1 MENVHKK
8 EWAAEK
14 GAAVSGK
21 DFLQKGIHWCRRTPD
36 LESTGKFK
44 DLLRICHCF
53 VIVYRTRYARMAV
66 NNQVRK
72 EEFNMTDQQT
82 PVLERPAPGQ
92 TPPAGAPSGPRK
104 KKRRSKVK
112 LIVGLLITAAVI
124 AGIVFALWYFV
135 FREDEMGLGEAMIDT
150 VQLGSIQVKVEGS
163 GMAKANKSA
172 TVTPGT
178 GTILELYVKEGDQV
192 TEGQPL
198 YRMDDTA
205 AREAVKSAQ
214 ETVDDCQKQ
223 LQAVYEKIGE
233 LTVKAPHAGNLR
245 EVADLKV
252 GDTVNEGD
260 TIATIVNDTKL
271 RISLYYSYAYEDSI
285 KVGQTAQI
293 TIPSIMGSRTGTV
306 EKINKVRFV
315 SPEGATHFEVVFVLD
330 NPGTLTEGME
340 ASASLAAA
348 DGTPIYPYQNGKLE
362 FYETTVVKAKAS
374 GPVESFNLLN
384 YGDVKAGQVLVQL
397 GAKDSDEEISA
408 KEEALKAAQEKLKEA
423 NDELS
428 KYNGVAPIAGTVLSC
443 SLMEGEEVQSG
454 QGISIAD
461 TSQMT
466 VEISVDERNA
476 QYVKVGMMV
485 DLDQYGTPYMGV
497 VQSVSLTASGENG
510 VASIPAVVAVDNS
523 DGSMIPG
530 TYVSYSFVASQS
542 DNCLTVPV
550 AAVKY
555 VSFNN
560 VTLPDNMDAPPAE
573 NGGEDGMG
581 GEMDGSDLPD
591 DGSVIDGE
599 ILPDDG
605 GTVDG
610 GNVIIDDGGMI
621 IDGDMSVSGGAV
633 AVPQRYSGSGVSARK
648 LGVVVMPGPGI
659 SAGGGAS
666 SGMGGGSSDE
676 ETGTIVFVKSKE
688 APANAILE
696 PDPAWE
702 CPEGFWAVPVE
713 IGLADTTRVEIK
725 RGLNEGDEVFIGY
738 ATQNADSWGG

>member
-1 MENVHKK
+1 MLPE
-8 EWAAEK
+8 
-14 GAAVSGK
+14 GK
-21 DFLQKGIHWCRRTPD
+21 L
-36 LESTGKFK
+36 K

-53 VIVYRTRYARMAV
+53 VIAYLIRCARMTM
-66 NNQVRK
+66 NQDAFK
-72 EEFNMTDQQT
+72 EEFKMTDQQT
-82 PVLERPAPGQ
+82 PVLERPVQVQ
-92 TPPAGAPSGPRK
+92 TPPPAAPSGPRK
-104 KKRRSKVK
+104 KKRRNKIK
-112 LIVGLLITAAVI
+112 MIVGLVITAAVI
-124 AGIVFALWYFV
+124 AGIAFALWYFV
-135 FREDEMGLGEAMIDT
+135 FREDKTELGDAMTDT
-150 VQLGSIQVKVEGS
+150 VQIGSIEVKVEGS

-198 YRMDDTA
+198 YRMDDTT
-205 AREAVKSAQ
+205 AREAVKAAQ

-223 LQAVYEKIGE
+223 LQAVHEKIGE
-233 LTVKAPHAGNLR
+233 LTIKAPHAGNLR
-245 EVADLKV
+245 KVADLKV

-271 RISLYYSYAYEDSI
+271 RISLYYSYAYENSI

-293 TIPSIMGSRTGTV
+293 SIPSIMDSRTGTV

-384 YGDVKAGQVLVQL
+384 YGDVKAGQVLAQL
-397 GAKDSDEEISA
+397 GAKDSDQEIST

-423 NDELS
+423 NEELN
-428 KYNGVAPIAGTVLSC
+428 KYNGVSPIAGTVLSC
-443 SLMEGEEVQSG
+443 SLTEGGGVESG

-485 DLDQYGTPYMGV
+485 NLDQYGTPYMGV

-510 VASIPAVVAVDNS
+510 VASIPAVVKVDNF

-560 VTLPDNMDAPPAE
+560 VKLPDSMDAPPAE
-573 NGGEDGMG
+573 TGGEDGTID
-581 GEMDGSDLPD
+581 GETLPD
-591 DGSVIDGE
+591 DGAMIDGE

-605 GTVDG
+605 GD
-610 GNVIIDDGGMI
+610 MI
-621 IDGDMSVSGGAV
+621 IDGDMSISGGAV
-633 AVPQRYSGSGVSARK
+633 AIPQRYSGGGVSARK
-648 LGVVVMPGPGI
+648 LGVVVMPAPGG
-659 SAGGGAS
+659 SVGGGM
-666 SGMGGGSSDE
+666 SGGMSGSSSDG

-738 ATQNADSWGG
+738 ATQSADSWGG

>member
-1 MENVHKK
+1 MLPE
-8 EWAAEK
+8 
-14 GAAVSGK
+14 GK
-21 DFLQKGIHWCRRTPD
+21 L
-36 LESTGKFK
+36 K

-53 VIVYRTRYARMAV
+53 VIAYLIRCARMTM
-66 NNQVRK
+66 NQDAFK
-72 EEFNMTDQQT
+72 EEFKMTDQQT
-82 PVLERPAPGQ
+82 PVLERPVQVQ
-92 TPPAGAPSGPRK
+92 TPPPAAPSGPRK
-104 KKRRSKVK
+104 KKRRNKIK
-112 LIVGLLITAAVI
+112 MIVGLVITAAVI
-124 AGIVFALWYFV
+124 AGIAFALWYFV
-135 FREDEMGLGEAMIDT
+135 FREDKTELGDAMTDT
-150 VQLGSIQVKVEGS
+150 VQIGSIEVKVEGS

-192 TEGQPL
+192 TKGQPL

-205 AREAVKSAQ
+205 AREAVKAAQ

-223 LQAVYEKIGE
+223 LQAVHEKIGE
-233 LTVKAPHAGNLR
+233 LTIKAPHAGNLR

-252 GDTVNEGD
+252 GNTVNEGD

-271 RISLYYSYAYEDSI
+271 RISLYYSYAYENSI

-293 TIPSIMGSRTGTV
+293 SIPSIMDSRTGTV

-340 ASASLAAA
+340 ASASLTAA

-384 YGDVKAGQVLVQL
+384 YGDVKAGQVLAQL
-397 GAKDSDEEISA
+397 GAKDSDQEIST

-423 NDELS
+423 NEELN
-428 KYNGVAPIAGTVLSC
+428 KYNGVSPIAGTVLSC
-443 SLMEGEEVQSG
+443 SLTEGGEVESG

-485 DLDQYGTPYMGV
+485 NLDQYGTPYMGV

-510 VASIPAVVAVDNS
+510 VASIPAVVKVDNF

-560 VTLPDNMDAPPAE
+560 VKLPDSMDAPPAE
-573 NGGEDGMG
+573 TGGEDGTID
-581 GEMDGSDLPD
+581 GETLPD
-591 DGSVIDGE
+591 DGAMIDGE

-605 GTVDG
+605 GD
-610 GNVIIDDGGMI
+610 MI
-621 IDGDMSVSGGAV
+621 IDGDMSISGGAV
-633 AVPQRYSGSGVSARK
+633 AIPQRYSGGGVSARK
-648 LGVVVMPGPGI
+648 LGVVVMPAPGG
-659 SAGGGAS
+659 SVGGGM
-666 SGMGGGSSDE
+666 SGGMSGSSSDG

-738 ATQNADSWGG
+738 ATQSADSWGG

>member
-1 MENVHKK
+1 MLPE
-8 EWAAEK
+8 
-14 GAAVSGK
+14 GK
-21 DFLQKGIHWCRRTPD
+21 L
-36 LESTGKFK
+36 K

-53 VIVYRTRYARMAV
+53 VIAYLIRCARMTM
-66 NNQVRK
+66 NQDAFK
-72 EEFNMTDQQT
+72 EEFKMTDQQT
-82 PVLERPAPGQ
+82 PVLERPVQVQ
-92 TPPAGAPSGPRK
+92 TPPPAAPSGPRK
-104 KKRRSKVK
+104 KKRRNKIK
-112 LIVGLLITAAVI
+112 MIVGLVITAAVI
-124 AGIVFALWYFV
+124 AGIAFALWYFV
-135 FREDEMGLGEAMIDT
+135 FREDKTELGDAMTDT
-150 VQLGSIQVKVEGS
+150 VQIGSIEVKVEGS

-205 AREAVKSAQ
+205 AREAVKAAQ

-223 LQAVYEKIGE
+223 LQAVHEKIGE
-233 LTVKAPHAGNLR
+233 LTIKAPHAGNLR

-271 RISLYYSYAYEDSI
+271 RISLYYSYAYENSI

-293 TIPSIMGSRTGTV
+293 SIPSIMDSRTGTV

-340 ASASLAAA
+340 ASASLTAA

-384 YGDVKAGQVLVQL
+384 YGDVKAGQVLAQL
-397 GAKDSDEEISA
+397 GAKNSDQEIST

-423 NDELS
+423 NEELN
-428 KYNGVAPIAGTVLSC
+428 KYNGVSPIAGTVLSC
-443 SLMEGEEVQSG
+443 SLTEGGEVESG

-485 DLDQYGTPYMGV
+485 NLDQYGTPYMGV

-510 VASIPAVVAVDNS
+510 VASIPAVVKVDNF

-560 VTLPDNMDAPPAE
+560 VKLPDSMDAPPAE
-573 NGGEDGMG
+573 TGGEDGTI
-581 GEMDGSDLPD
+581 DDDTLPD
-591 DGSVIDGE
+591 DGGVIDGE

-605 GTVDG
+605 GD
-610 GNVIIDDGGMI
+610 MI
-621 IDGDMSVSGGAV
+621 IDGDMSISGGAV
-633 AVPQRYSGSGVSARK
+633 AIPQRYSGGGVSAHK
-648 LGVVVMPGPGI
+648 LGVVVMPAPGG
-659 SAGGGAS
+659 SVGGGM
-666 SGMGGGSSDE
+666 SGGMSGSSSDG

-738 ATQNADSWGG
+738 ATQSADSWGG

>member
-1 MENVHKK
+1 
-8 EWAAEK
+8 
-14 GAAVSGK
+14 
-21 DFLQKGIHWCRRTPD
+21 
-36 LESTGKFK
+36 
-44 DLLRICHCF
+44 
-53 VIVYRTRYARMAV
+53 
-66 NNQVRK
+66 
-72 EEFNMTDQQT
+72 MTDQQT

-135 FREDEMGLGEAMIDT
+135 FREDQTGLGEAMTDT

-205 AREAVKSAQ
+205 AREAVKAAQ

-223 LQAVYEKIGE
+223 LQAVHEKIGE
-233 LTVKAPHAGNLR
+233 LTIKAPHAGNLR
-245 EVADLKV
+245 EVANLKAE
-252 GDTVNEGD
+252 DTVNEGD

-340 ASASLAAA
+340 ASASLTAA

-374 GPVESFNLLN
+374 GPVESFGLLN
-384 YGDVKAGQVLVQL
+384 YADVKAGQVLVQL
-397 GAKDSDEEISA
+397 GAKDSDEEIRA

-466 VEISVDERNA
+466 VEISVDELNA

-510 VASIPAVVAVDNS
+510 VASIPAVVAVDNF

-573 NGGEDGMG
+573 NGGEDGMD
-581 GEMDGSDLPD
+581 GEMGGSDLPD

-605 GTVDG
+605 GDM
-610 GNVIIDDGGMI
+610 IIDDGGMI
-621 IDGDMSVSGGAV
+621 VDGDMSVSGGAV

-659 SAGGGAS
+659 STGGGAS

-676 ETGTIVFVKSKE
+676 ETGTIVFVKSKD

>member
-1 MENVHKK
+1 MLPE
-8 EWAAEK
+8 
-14 GAAVSGK
+14 GK
-21 DFLQKGIHWCRRTPD
+21 L
-36 LESTGKFK
+36 K

-53 VIVYRTRYARMAV
+53 VIAYLIRCARMTM
-66 NNQVRK
+66 NQDVFK
-72 EEFNMTDQQT
+72 EEFKMTDQQT
-82 PVLERPAPGQ
+82 PVLERPAQTQ
-92 TPPAGAPSGPRK
+92 TPPPAMPSGPRK
-104 KKRRSKVK
+104 KKRRNKVK
-112 LIVGLLITAAVI
+112 MIVGLVITAAVI

-135 FREDEMGLGEAMIDT
+135 FREDKTGLGEAMTDT
-150 VQLGSIQVKVEGS
+150 VQIGSIEVKVEGS

-178 GTILELYVKEGDQV
+178 GTLLELFVKEGDQV

-205 AREAVKSAQ
+205 AREAVKAAQ

-223 LQAVYEKIGE
+223 LQAVHEKIGE
-233 LTVKAPHAGNLR
+233 LTIKAPHAGNLR

-271 RISLYYSYAYEDSI
+271 RISLYYSYAYENSI

-293 TIPSIMGSRTGTV
+293 SIPSIMTSRTGTV

-340 ASASLAAA
+340 ASAALTAA

-384 YGDVKAGQVLVQL
+384 YGDVKAGQVLAQL
-397 GAKDSDEEISA
+397 GAKNSDQEISA

-423 NDELS
+423 NEELN
-428 KYNGVAPIAGTVLSC
+428 KYNGVSPIAGTVLSC
-443 SLMEGEEVQSG
+443 SLTEGGEVESG

-485 DLDQYGTPYMGV
+485 NLDQYGTPYMGV
-497 VQSVSLTASGENG
+497 VQSVSLTASGQNG
-510 VASIPAVVAVDNS
+510 VASIPAVVKVDNV

-560 VTLPDNMDAPPAE
+560 VKLPDSMDAPPAE
-573 NGGEDGMG
+573 TGGEDGTI
-581 GEMDGSDLPD
+581 DVDTLPD
-591 DGSVIDGE
+591 DGGVIDGE

-605 GTVDG
+605 GD
-610 GNVIIDDGGMI
+610 MI
-621 IDGDMSVSGGAV
+621 IDGDMSISGGAV
-633 AVPQRYSGSGVSARK
+633 AIPQRYSGGGVSAHK
-648 LGVVVMPGPGI
+648 LGVVVMPAPGG
-659 SAGGGAS
+659 SVGGGM
-666 SGMGGGSSDE
+666 SGGMSGSSSDG

-738 ATQNADSWGG
+738 ATQSADSWGG